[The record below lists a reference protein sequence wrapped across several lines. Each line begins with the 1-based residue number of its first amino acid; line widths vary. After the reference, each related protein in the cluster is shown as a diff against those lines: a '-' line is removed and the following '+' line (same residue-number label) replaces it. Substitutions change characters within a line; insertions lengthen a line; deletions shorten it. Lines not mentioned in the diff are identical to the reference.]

1 MHERWGFIYPPARCH
16 SRAMETV
23 WNTSKLKPCC
33 YRPRAL
39 WRADHRL
46 RLTSAPCARVLER
59 CTANSKC
66 AFDNNREAEQ
76 SVLQGSYARRPW
88 PRGGCADASPRDHKL
103 LFISLIYCYCL
114 PVGFNS
120 LTKEYWTVHI
130 KGSDDQ
136 QTECRVCSL
145 CAALS
150 KQQVESFGKG

>member
-1 MHERWGFIYPPARCH
+1 MHERWGFIYPPPRCH

-88 PRGGCADASPRDHKL
+88 PRGGCVDASPRDHKL
-103 LFISLIYCYCL
+103 LLYLSVWFIVIVSLLGLVPWQKNIEPSIL
-114 PVGFNS
+114 REAMTSKLSV
-120 LTKEYWTVHI
+120 EYVHCVQLYR
-130 KGSDDQ
+130 S
-136 QTECRVCSL
+136 
-145 CAALS
+145 S
-150 KQQVESFGKG
+150 K